1 MSTRR
6 AAPNPASPPP
16 ARGVYYD
23 DFDRRTD
30 IVRVFRLYDSD
41 ESAKIDEREFR
52 TLIRDLFA
60 LQRQSTEFRA
70 DEDAFLDECT
80 RSIASLIPSIAG
92 CKIDLG
98 EFMEAA
104 LATPSPF
111 NHFPNAATMHGGG
124 LQATLLSF
132 FNKKNEAVLARIH
145 PFVPTWELQVL
156 EWWQGSVP
164 KGYVPPR
171 VTLLPRRLRSF
182 VTSSPPSVAGATR
195 CSTSVPAT

>member
-6 AAPNPASPPP
+6 PPPP

-23 DFDRRTD
+23 DFERRTD

-52 TLIRDLFA
+52 TLVKDLFA
-60 LQRQSTEFRA
+60 LQRQSCDFRA
-70 DEDAFLDECT
+70 DGYDAFLDDCT
-80 RSIASLIPSIAG
+80 RSIASLIPSAAG

-111 NHFPNAATMHGGG
+111 NHFPDAAAHGGG
-124 LQATLLSF
+124 LQTTLLSF
-132 FNKKNEAVLARIH
+132 FSKKNEAVLSRIH

-164 KGYVPPR
+164 KGYV
-171 VTLLPRRLRSF
+171 
-182 VTSSPPSVAGATR
+182 
-195 CSTSVPAT
+195 